1 MSGMNYKTFQEN
13 FKLLTQNN
21 ATQDQIFDMLITPFV
36 SALHYHTTLSLNQHH
51 PGDMIISHSSD
62 KQRVTVYPDTQSTII
77 FRDVSA
83 EQEIA
88 YNDHTLIVEFDC
100 DNTKIQLVIP
110 YFGKYVVNY
119 SANFYDNETEYNTII
134 SLIDY
139 NVRKT
144 LNVSQQK
151 KFFYQL
157 AVIYDLQQKD
167 KVSQMLVDVINK
179 LIKNEDSALINLL
192 VNDITKNSSLPSDQ
206 IRQKILAELSNQT
219 KDKHYL
225 FTHTSLLEN
234 EEKDNQVVN
243 KLLDNNTPSDK
254 LNDQGAEEDDDPL
267 SSFMG
272 LSDDKPSSASQSE
285 NTNTD
290 NNKKQG
296 EEENVSNLFKQR

>member
-1 MSGMNYKTFQEN
+1 
-13 FKLLTQNN
+13 
-21 ATQDQIFDMLITPFV
+21 
-36 SALHYHTTLSLNQHH
+36 
-51 PGDMIISHSSD
+51 
-62 KQRVTVYPDTQSTII
+62 
-77 FRDVSA
+77 
-83 EQEIA
+83 
-88 YNDHTLIVEFDC
+88 
-100 DNTKIQLVIP
+100 
-110 YFGKYVVNY
+110 
-119 SANFYDNETEYNTII
+119 
-134 SLIDY
+134 
-139 NVRKT
+139 
-144 LNVSQQK
+144 
-151 KFFYQL
+151 
-157 AVIYDLQQKD
+157 
-167 KVSQMLVDVINK
+167 MLVDVINK

-219 KDKHYL
+219 EDKHYL

-272 LSDDKPSSASQSE
+272 LSDDKPSSVSQSE
-285 NTNTD
+285 STNTD

>member
-1 MSGMNYKTFQEN
+1 M
-13 FKLLTQNN
+13 
-21 ATQDQIFDMLITPFV
+21 
-36 SALHYHTTLSLNQHH
+36 
-51 PGDMIISHSSD
+51 
-62 KQRVTVYPDTQSTII
+62 
-77 FRDVSA
+77 
-83 EQEIA
+83 
-88 YNDHTLIVEFDC
+88 
-100 DNTKIQLVIP
+100 
-110 YFGKYVVNY
+110 
-119 SANFYDNETEYNTII
+119 
-134 SLIDY
+134 
-139 NVRKT
+139 
-144 LNVSQQK
+144 
-151 KFFYQL
+151 

-219 KDKHYL
+219 EDKHYL

-272 LSDDKPSSASQSE
+272 LSDDKPSSVSQSE
-285 NTNTD
+285 STNTD